1 MGKKK
6 PAKSG
11 RPSAAGTNLHE
22 VYGIAFIVVGL
33 LIGTAM
39 ITKDSGF
46 ITASIA
52 LALRWTFGVGAYLF
66 PLGLLVWGGTFF
78 IKRYEITVER
88 VGIGLALA
96 LAAFVGIRHLS
107 VPLPQTFAIGS
118 MLTGGGVIG
127 ACLVY
132 VMRAA
137 LGQIGAA
144 IALCGLLVVGT
155 LLATDV
161 SISQT
166 LRSLVDLV
174 RSAPEP
180 AQEKKSKARRAKTP
194 DNVVKLRPVRQVER
208 ETEVTQIKEPEFSD
222 VEVSRKTEQLPLPV
236 EANGDGAYVVP
247 PLSMLRTTAPSKSGS
262 RRGAK
267 EQQEILEATLAN
279 FDVDATVSEA
289 IKGPTV
295 TRFEIR
301 LASGVKVNRI
311 LTLADDLA
319 LALAVADIRILAPI
333 PGKSAVGIEVP
344 NEYRELVTLG
354 DVLTSEK
361 ATTNPSPLAI
371 AIGKDNAGQ
380 PVLADLGDMP
390 HLLIAGATGSGKS
403 ICINSILMSLLMRA
417 TPQKV
422 RMILVDPKQIELN
435 LFNELPHLLAP
446 VVKNAKQAPTALAW
460 AVGEMESR
468 LEILGEAGTRN
479 IDGYNSLVQK
489 GSPRVAD
496 AEPMPYIVIIIDE
509 LADLI
514 MVASGE
520 VEDAICR
527 LAQLARAVGIHLI
540 VATQRPSA
548 DIITGLI
555 KANITTRIAFE
566 VSSQIDSRVIL
577 DQPGAEKLVGKGDML
592 FSSTATPKPRRI
604 QGCMVT
610 EHEIEQVTE
619 FITRQGKPEYREDV
633 LAEKKG
639 KFGYDYDDELLERA
653 MEIVVTTQQASV
665 SMLQRRLRVGYSR
678 AARIMDMLEEK
689 GVVGP
694 HEGAKPRSI
703 LIDEEDL
710 QRIVQSEG

>member
-11 RPSAAGTNLHE
+11 RRSVAGTNLHE

-39 ITKDSGF
+39 LTKDSGF
-46 ITASIA
+46 ITGYVA
-52 LALRWTFGVGAYLF
+52 LALRWVFGVGAYLF
-66 PLGLLVWGGTFF
+66 PLGLIVWGSTFF
-78 IKRYEITVER
+78 IKRYEVTVER
-88 VGIGLALA
+88 VGIGLAVA
-96 LAAFVGIRHLS
+96 LGAFVGLRHLS
-107 VPLPQTFAIGS
+107 VPAQSTFTIGS
-118 MLTGGGVIG
+118 MLQGGGALG

-137 LGQIGAA
+137 LGQIGTT
-144 IALCGLLVVGT
+144 IALGGLLIVGL
-155 LLATDV
+155 LLATDL
-161 SISQT
+161 SIANAV
-166 LRSLVDLV
+166 RSLVEMA
-174 RSAPEP
+174 RTP
-180 AQEKKSKARRAKTP
+180 AESERPKKSQGRRAKTP
-194 DNVVKLRPVRQVER
+194 DNVVKLRPVPAVER
-208 ETEVTQIKEPEFSD
+208 ETEVTHIKEPEFSD
-222 VEVSRKTEQLPLPV
+222 AEASRKTEQLPLPV
-236 EANGDGAYVVP
+236 ETPGDGSYKLP
-247 PLSMLRTTAPSKSGS
+247 PLSLLRTTAPGKSGS

-267 EQQEILEATLAN
+267 EQQEILERTLAN
-279 FDVDATVSEA
+279 FDVDAMVSEA

-344 NEYRELVTLG
+344 NEYRELVTIG
-354 DVLTSEK
+354 DVLTSDK
-361 ATTNPSPLAI
+361 ATSDPSPLAI
-371 AIGKDNAGQ
+371 SIGKDNAGQ
-380 PVLADLGDMP
+380 PILADLGDMP

-403 ICINSILMSLLMRA
+403 VCINSILMSLLMRA
-417 TPQKV
+417 TPAQV
-422 RMILVDPKQIELN
+422 RMILIDPKQIELN
-435 LFNELPHLLAP
+435 LFNDLPHLLAP
-446 VVKNAKQAPTALAW
+446 VVKNSKQAPTALAW

-468 LEILGEAGTRN
+468 LETLGEAGARN
-479 IDGYNSLVQK
+479 IDGYNALVAK
-489 GSPRVAD
+489 GNPKVDGAD
-496 AEPMPYIVIIIDE
+496 PMPYIIIMIDE

-514 MVASGE
+514 MVASSE

-619 FITRQGKPEYREDV
+619 FIKRQAKPEYREDI
-633 LAEKKG
+633 LAEKKD

-653 MEIVVTTQQASV
+653 MEVVVMSQQASV
-665 SMLQRRLRVGYSR
+665 SMLQRRLRIGYSR

-689 GVVGP
+689 GIVGP

-703 LIDEEDL
+703 LIDEDDL
-710 QRIVQSEG
+710 QRIAESE